1 MSAMVLTG
9 RRVLSVDLTPAPQEL
24 YVSHCVAALAG
35 AREEILTQCATVPAL
50 GALGICLTEFTVSP
64 TSRTANMATRRL
76 HKACFAC
83 HQPARDRNYVSLT
96 TDLRP
101 EMKFAAR

>member
-35 AREEILTQCATVPAL
+35 AREEILTQCATVPAR

-64 TSRTANMATRRL
+64 TSRTANMAMRPQSVLRL
-76 HKACFAC
+76 PPACKRSQLRFL
-83 HQPARDRNYVSLT
+83 SLRT
-96 TDLRP
+96 YALR
-101 EMKFAAR
+101 